1 MDEDWEYPYDLG
13 NLHIADIA
21 YFFLYVGSSEAGFMS
36 QCDLQHRLTKEVL
49 AHLHRDD
56 KACGAPQVMFVG
68 L

>member
-36 QCDLQHRLTKEVL
+36 
-49 AHLHRDD
+49 
-56 KACGAPQVMFVG
+56 
-68 L
+68 